1 MIGELSEFNFIKICK
16 ILKSLPRKIN
26 MDSPNTGQELITHQT
41 YQTNTNDSFLNSYPE
56 DFNEIEG
63 LKVKEQKLE
72 ETLM

>member
-1 MIGELSEFNFIKICK
+1 
-16 ILKSLPRKIN
+16 
-26 MDSPNTGQELITHQT
+26 MDSPNTGQELITHQTYQTGQELITHQT